1 MLEALNRVLT
11 VCFSLCA
18 LITSL
23 CIVLTDR
30 CFMFLCT
37 CLALYLHKYIY
48 VLFIFMLTIIII
60 LYIQDNNANEIETGK
75 LLYKFHTK
83 STHSDH
89 AQPIMTKN
97 TQQVY

>member
-1 MLEALNRVLT
+1 
-11 VCFSLCA
+11 
-18 LITSL
+18 
-23 CIVLTDR
+23 
-30 CFMFLCT
+30 
-37 CLALYLHKYIY
+37 
-48 VLFIFMLTIIII
+48 MLTIIII